1 MARSHFGAEDGIT
14 HVGLCI
20 AGLRAEVH
28 GGKKS
33 MFSKRTNGPNS
44 DGKSGGDPS
53 TPDASPRAMGMR
65 KAPPPPPP
73 RPGAAGGL
81 RSAPNVK
88 PRPTDALNV
97 DLSASKAPPRPGLRK
112 SIVESTAEEHAD
124 FKVAEA
130 RRAAEDKQLPA
141 GPDRGGLI
149 RDIDEVDSEALYGLE
164 DQREKS
170 EGRFGA
176 NRGRAK
182 AKKIEPEKVAPP
194 RMDGDRNFTHDQA
207 YYDLKAEIFA
217 SLIDAMDMSRIVAL
231 ARTEAEGEI
240 GQIVNEI
247 IGVKGHIM
255 SISEQKRLVAD
266 ICDDVLGY
274 GPLEPLLARDDIA
287 DIMVNGAEQVYIETN
302 GKIELTNIR
311 FKDNHQLLE
320 VCQRMVQKVGR
331 RVDESSPICD
341 ARLLDGSRVN
351 VIAPPLAI
359 DGATLTIRKFKK
371 DKLKMSDLIK
381 FGALTPEA
389 AKVIQIAA
397 ACRCNILISGGTGS
411 GKTTLLNCLSG
422 FAGDDERIITC
433 EDSAEL
439 QLQQP
444 HVVRLETRPPKLEG
458 GGEVTMRDL
467 VKNCLRMRPERII
480 VGEVRGPEAFD
491 LLQAMNTGHDGSM
504 GTLHANT
511 PREGLSRVE
520 SMITMGGF
528 ALPSKTI
535 REMMCAAI
543 NIVVQAQRLR
553 DGSRRITHISEVL
566 GMEGDTIVTQD
577 LVLYKVTGEDKDGKL
592 VGKHV
597 STGIGQPA
605 FWERARSYNMDVELQ
620 DALASMD
627 EDTS

>member
-1 MARSHFGAEDGIT
+1 MRPFHNPDALQVSEQKFTAEFYP
-14 HVGLCI
+14 
-20 AGLRAEVH
+20 
-28 GGKKS
+28 
-33 MFSKRTNGPNS
+33 MFSKRTNDPTSGAPTDNESGSGPS
-44 DGKSGGDPS
+44 S
-53 TPDASPRAMGMR
+53 TRPPGMR
-65 KAPPPPPP
+65 KGPPPPPP
-73 RPGAAGGL
+73 RPGAAAGQ
-81 RSAPNVK
+81 RSIPNVK
-88 PRPTDALNV
+88 AKPVDALNV
-97 DLSASKAPPRPGLRK
+97 DLSKSKAPPRPGGARK
-112 SIVESTAEEHAD
+112 SIVESTAEGHAD
-124 FKVAEA
+124 FRMAEA
-130 RRAAEDKQLPA
+130 RKAAEDKLLPA
-141 GPDRGGLI
+141 SPERATPYVGED
-149 RDIDEVDSEALYGLE
+149 DAFDETLHGLE
-164 DQREKS
+164 DLRDKTDT
-170 EGRFGA
+170 RFGA
-176 NRGRAK
+176 NKGRTK
-182 AKKIEPEKVAPP
+182 TKKIEPEKAPP
-194 RMDGDRNFTHDQA
+194 PKADAADRTYTHNQA
-207 YYDLKAEIFA
+207 YYELKAEIFA

-240 GQIVNEI
+240 TQIVNEI

-255 SISEQKRLVAD
+255 SISEQKRLVED

-287 DIMVNGAEQVYIETN
+287 DIMVNGAEQVYIETE

-311 FKDNHQLLE
+311 FKDNQQLLE
-320 VCQRMVQKVGR
+320 ICQRMVQKVGR

-381 FGALTPEA
+381 FGALTNEA

-458 GGEVTMRDL
+458 GGEVSMRDL

-528 ALPSKTI
+528 SLPSKTI

-543 NIVVQAQRLR
+543 NVVVQAQRLR

-577 LVLYKVTGEDKDGKL
+577 LVLYKITGEDKDGKL
-592 VGKHV
+592 IGKHV

-605 FWERARSYNMDVELQ
+605 FYERARGYNMEVELQ
-620 DALASMD
+620 DALASM
-627 EDTS
+627 EEVQG